1 MQKEV
6 KMKTVIV
13 YKSQTGFTKRYA
25 EWIAADLKCDTLE
38 AKRATKES
46 LKPYDVVVYGGGI
59 TAGQIGGL
67 KKFKTIMA
75 TLTDKKMIV
84 YGTGATP
91 VEERKAFEDI
101 KKANFSEQEIKNIPY
116 YYFQSGVNYEN
127 MNLGSKM
134 IMKMFASMLAKKS
147 DKTPEEKGMA
157 DAIKQSCDFSK
168 KEYINPLVDYVNG
181 L

>member
-1 MQKEV
+1 MN
-6 KMKTVIV
+6 TVIV

-25 EWIAADLKCDTLE
+25 EWIAADLNCDTLE
-38 AKRATKES
+38 VKKATTES
-46 LKPYDVVVYGGGI
+46 LKSYNIVVYGAGI

-67 KKFKTIMA
+67 KKFKTLMA
-75 TLTDKKMIV
+75 AFTDKKMIV
-84 YGTGATP
+84 FGTGATP

-101 KKANFSEQEIKNIPY
+101 KKANFNEQELTNIPY

-127 MNLGSKM
+127 MNLGSKI

-157 DAIKQSCDFSK
+157 DAIMQSCDFSK
-168 KEYINPLVDYVNG
+168 KEYIKPLVDYVRG